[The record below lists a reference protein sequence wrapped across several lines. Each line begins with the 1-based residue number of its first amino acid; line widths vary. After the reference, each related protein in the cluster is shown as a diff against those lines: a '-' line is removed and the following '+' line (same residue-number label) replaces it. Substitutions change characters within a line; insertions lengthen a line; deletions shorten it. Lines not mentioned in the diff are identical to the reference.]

1 MFATFAMVD
10 ERGWHEKGKMGW
22 WGVDTSTGDS
32 ERAFIE
38 KFNSE
43 LKNIDNQ
50 DKYIVL
56 VDCHI

>member
-1 MFATFAMVD
+1 MVD
-10 ERGWHEKGKMGW
+10 ERGWHEKGEMGW
-22 WGVDTSTGDS
+22 WGFDTSTGDS

-38 KFNSE
+38 KFNAE

-50 DKYIVL
+50 EKYIVL